1 MQEKLVIVVRGGM
14 IESVFS
20 KNPNQFDVEILEL
33 DVQNEEEL
41 RVNEDRLTTIE
52 QYLAKQEV

>member
-14 IESVFS
+14 IENVFA
-20 KNPNQFDVEILEL
+20 KNPNQFDVEILDF
-33 DVQNEEEL
+33 DVQNEDEL

-52 QYLAKQEV
+52 QYLARQEV

>member
-14 IESVFS
+14 IESVFA
-20 KNPNQFDVEILEL
+20 KNPNQFDVEILDF
-33 DVQNEEEL
+33 DVQDEDEL
-41 RVNEDRLTTIE
+41 RANEDRLTTIE

>member
-14 IESVFS
+14 VESVFA
-20 KNPNQFDVEILEL
+20 KNPNQFDVEILDF
-33 DVQNEEEL
+33 DVQDEDVL
-41 RVNEDRLTTIE
+41 RVNEDRLATVE

>member
-14 IESVFS
+14 IESVFA
-20 KNPNQFDVEILEL
+20 KNPNQFDVEILDF
-33 DVQNEEEL
+33 DVQDEDEL

-52 QYLAKQEV
+52 QYLARQEV

>member
-14 IESVFS
+14 VESVFS
-20 KNPNQFDVEILEL
+20 KFPYQFDVEILDF
-33 DVQNEEEL
+33 DVQDEDEL

>member
-14 IESVFS
+14 IESVFA
-20 KNPNQFDVEILEL
+20 KNPNQFDVEILDL
-33 DVQNEEEL
+33 DVQDEEEF
-41 RVNEDRLTTIE
+41 RANEDRLTTIE

>member
-1 MQEKLVIVVRGGM
+1 MQEKLVIVIRGGM
-14 IESVFS
+14 VEGVFS
-20 KNPNQFDVEILEL
+20 KYTNQFDVEILDL
-33 DVQNEEEL
+33 DVQDEDEL

>member
-14 IESVFS
+14 IESVFA
-20 KNPNQFDVEILEL
+20 KNPNQFDVEILDL
-33 DVQNEEEL
+33 DVQNEEEF
-41 RVNEDRLTTIE
+41 RANEDRLTTIE

>member
-14 IESVFS
+14 VESVFS
-20 KNPNQFDVEILEL
+20 KYTNQFDVEILDL
-33 DVQNEEEL
+33 DVQDEDEL

>member
-14 IESVFS
+14 IESVFA
-20 KNPNQFDVEILEL
+20 KNPNQFDVEILDL
-33 DVQNEEEL
+33 DVQDEDEL
-41 RVNEDRLTTIE
+41 RVNEDRLATIE

>member
-14 IESVFS
+14 IESVFA
-20 KNPNQFDVEILEL
+20 KYPNQFDVEILDL
-33 DVQNEEEL
+33 DVQDEDEL

>member
-20 KNPNQFDVEILEL
+20 KNPNQFDVEILDL
-33 DVQNEEEL
+33 DVQDEDEL

>member
-1 MQEKLVIVVRGGM
+1 MQEKLVIVIHGGM

-20 KNPNQFDVEILEL
+20 KNPNQFDVEILDFDTQDL
-33 DVQNEEEL
+33 DGLRINEERL
-41 RVNEDRLTTIE
+41 RTVE

>member
-14 IESVFS
+14 IESVFA
-20 KNPNQFDVEILEL
+20 KNPNQFDVEILDL
-33 DVQNEEEL
+33 DVQDEDEL

>member
-14 IESVFS
+14 IESVFA
-20 KNPNQFDVEILEL
+20 KNTNQFDVEILDF
-33 DVQNEEEL
+33 DVQDEDEL

>member
-14 IESVFS
+14 VESVFAE
-20 KNPNQFDVEILEL
+20 KPNQFDVEILDL
-33 DVQNEEEL
+33 DVQDEDEL
-41 RVNEDRLTTIE
+41 RVNEDRLTTIK

>member
-1 MQEKLVIVVRGGM
+1 MHEKLVIVVRGGM
-14 IESVFS
+14 VESVFS
-20 KNPNQFDVEILEL
+20 KHPNQFDVEILDL
-33 DVQNEEEL
+33 DVQDEDEL

>member
-1 MQEKLVIVVRGGM
+1 MQEKIVIVVHGGM
-14 IESVFS
+14 VESVFA
-20 KNPNQFDVEILEL
+20 KNPNQFDVEILDL
-33 DVQNEEEL
+33 DVQDEDEL

>member
-14 IESVFS
+14 IESVFA
-20 KNPNQFDVEILEL
+20 KNPNQFDVEILDL
-33 DVQNEEEL
+33 DVQGEDEL

>member
-14 IESVFS
+14 VESVFS
-20 KNPNQFDVEILEL
+20 KYPNQFDVEILDL
-33 DVQNEEEL
+33 DVQDEDEL

-52 QYLAKQEV
+52 QY

>member
-14 IESVFS
+14 IESVFA
-20 KNPNQFDVEILEL
+20 KNPNQFDVEILDF
-33 DVQNEEEL
+33 DVQDEDEL
-41 RVNEDRLTTIE
+41 RVNEERLTTIE

>member
-14 IESVFS
+14 IESVFA
-20 KNPNQFDVEILEL
+20 KNPNQFDVEILDF
-33 DVQNEEEL
+33 DVQDEDEL